1 MKYGS
6 LTWRA
11 THLQSAKIPHFNHH
25 NQKPREIRLS
35 QCFKIIKKKSNFNLI
50 SSLIFVNGVHPRL
63 SLALESII
71 PKKAKFQKIHKVIK
85 WDFLNDFQ
93 TQLCSSAEII
103 TLFLLRN
110 SFSIIWNITNYGC
123 QAEARGNELWAWL
136 LRSSCEE
143 GEVNGDFLSSAAQRY
158 IHSIWLESREENMG
172 RHCWTNSLSNIMSS
186 FSWMCPLCY
195 HPIY

>member
-1 MKYGS
+1 MKIVM
-6 LTWRA
+6 LI
-11 THLQSAKIPHFNHH
+11 Q
-25 NQKPREIRLS
+25 RENSNWFLSYKMRLFGMI
-35 QCFKIIKKKSNFNLI
+35 FK
-50 SSLIFVNGVHPRL
+50 
-63 SLALESII
+63 
-71 PKKAKFQKIHKVIK
+71 
-85 WDFLNDFQ
+85 
-93 TQLCSSAEII
+93 QLCSSEEII